1 MKLEGLKKLVK
12 EELSKVLS
20 ENIQANYIKEL
31 TPGTYKI
38 EYRYIDR
45 DEKGY
50 GDVTYSITDRDIEL
64 DGDMS
69 IQNFTNAKVED
80 PLEKVIAIM
89 NIEKVE

>member
-1 MKLEGLKKLVK
+1 MKLDGLKKLVK
-12 EELSKVLS
+12 EELAKVLS
-20 ENIQANYIKEL
+20 ENIQASYIKEL

-45 DEKGY
+45 GEKGY
-50 GDVTYSITDRDIEL
+50 GDVTYLITDRDIEL

-89 NIEKVE
+89 NIEKVR